1 MISIPLLKRNMACCL
16 KPFLI
21 IFAVLCMYTVVII
34 YMYDPKIADMLKQY
48 QNMMPGVMAA
58 AGMTGVASSLLEW
71 IQIYLYGFLM
81 LLFPLIFIIILV
93 QKLIMGYI
101 DNGSMASLLATQNSR
116 RKIIVTQALS
126 LILWIVILMSGITI
140 VGIVGGQVM
149 FPDELQIKNYIIL
162 NGSTLLMQ
170 LLISGIAFL
179 TACICSQYKNYYMFG
194 AGIPLLFFLIQAISN
209 IGGKL
214 ENLKY
219 ITIYTLL
226 PTSKIISGEGG
237 ILFQNMTM
245 IVLIVLLFGS
255 GIWWFCRRDLAL

>member
-1 MISIPLLKRNMACCL
+1 
-16 KPFLI
+16 
-21 IFAVLCMYTVVII
+21 
-34 YMYDPKIADMLKQY
+34 
-48 QNMMPGVMAA
+48 
-58 AGMTGVASSLLEW
+58 
-71 IQIYLYGFLM
+71 
-81 LLFPLIFIIILV
+81 
-93 QKLIMGYI
+93 
-101 DNGSMASLLATQNSR
+101 
-116 RKIIVTQALS
+116 
-126 LILWIVILMSGITI
+126 
-140 VGIVGGQVM
+140 M
-149 FPDELQIKNYIIL
+149 FV
-162 NGSTLLMQ
+162 
-170 LLISGIAFL
+170 
-179 TACICSQYKNYYMFG
+179 